1 MNVMNSIMDM
11 LHYVLVI
18 AAPRPEHFRILTLIS
33 VAMVTVGAVLYAVY
47 LRKVRGH
54 FFHCSKYYKTCTN
67 GRTGQAGFR
76 QVDQVESDQNYL
88 INENVDDDQL

>member
-33 VAMVTVGAVLYAVY
+33 VTVVTLGAVLYAVY

-54 FFHCSKYYKTCTN
+54 FFHFRDYYKTCTN
-67 GRTGQAGFR
+67 GRIGHAGFR
-76 QVDQVESDQNYL
+76 QVDQVDDDQNYL
-88 INENVDDDQL
+88 VNDSVDNDQL